1 MGPAVLVV
9 DDAATVRLYY
19 RQVLGSLG
27 CAVAEAWN
35 GAEGLEKALVEPPQL
50 ILLDVNMPVLDG
62 YSMLRALRREPALRA
77 IPVVMITTEAGA
89 GQEELAYAAG
99 ANFYLHKPVRPERL
113 TSLARVL
120 LGMPPT

>member
-27 CAVAEAWN
+27 CAVVEAWN

-77 IPVVMITTEAGA
+77 IPVVMITT
-89 GQEELAYAAG
+89 AASG
-99 ANFYLHKPVRPERL
+99 DETQVFVDDPARFGTFGPEWVRQFFGSTPQ
-113 TSLARVL
+113 
-120 LGMPPT
+120 